1 MELSFFFDT
10 ELKFSAGVTEHE
22 FLLRCLPAELPEQEI
37 LSHTFTIL
45 PEDAKTSFGTDAF
58 GNCFCSGRLEREH
71 DRFRYTLQGKARR
84 DDALLEKSEEAAPF
98 YRYPS
103 PLTQP
108 TEELGDFLKD
118 IVPERGGAL
127 EIAGILSDS
136 VHEHF
141 IYAPGETG
149 ISTTAGEAFRRARG
163 VCQDYAHV
171 FITLCRMAGI
181 PARYV
186 SGLPVGEGASH
197 AWAEVWADGIW
208 HGFDPTRHTL
218 AGESY
223 LKLCVGRDYSD
234 CPIERGVFLG
244 GADQTQTVFMKVTNN

>member
-10 ELKFSAGVTEHE
+10 ELRFSGYVTEHQ
-22 FLLRCLPAELPEQEI
+22 FLLRCLPPELPEQKI
-37 LSHTFTIL
+37 LSHTFSIL
-45 PEDAKTSFGTDAF
+45 PGEVKTSFGKDSF
-58 GNCFCSGRLEREH
+58 GNRCCSGRIEEEH
-71 DRFRYTLQGKARR
+71 DGLRYTLQGKAYR
-84 DDALLEKSEEAAPF
+84 DDSLRKKSEEAAPF

-103 PLTQP
+103 SLTQP

-118 IVPERGGAL
+118 IVPERGDAL
-127 EIAGILSDS
+127 EIAGIIADR

-141 IYAPGETG
+141 LYAPGETKV
-149 ISTTAGEAFRRARG
+149 STTAGEAFRRARG

-208 HGFDPTRHTL
+208 YGFDPTRHTL
-218 AGESY
+218 AGETY

-244 GADQTQTVFMKVTNN
+244 CADQTQTVFMKVTNN

>member
-1 MELSFFFDT
+1 M
-10 ELKFSAGVTEHE
+10 
-22 FLLRCLPAELPEQEI
+22 
-37 LSHTFTIL
+37 
-45 PEDAKTSFGTDAF
+45 KTSFGKDSF
-58 GNCFCSGRLEREH
+58 GNRCCSGRIEEEH
-71 DRFRYTLQGKARR
+71 DGLRYTLQGKAYR
-84 DDALLEKSEEAAPF
+84 DDSLREKSEEAAPF

-108 TEELGDFLKD
+108 TEELSDFLKD
-118 IVPERGGAL
+118 IVPERDDAL
-127 EIAGILSDS
+127 EIAQIIADS

-141 IYAPGETG
+141 LYAPGETEV
-149 ISTTAGEAFRRARG
+149 STTAGEAFRRARG

-197 AWAEVWADGIW
+197 AWAEVWVDGIW
-208 HGFDPTRHTL
+208 HGFDPTRRTS

-234 CPIERGVFLG
+234 CPLERGVFRG
-244 GADQTQTVFMKVTNN
+244 CANQTQTVFMRVTEE

>member
-10 ELKFSAGVTEHE
+10 ELQFSAGVTEHE

-84 DDALLEKSEEAAPF
+84 DDALREKSEEAAPF

-108 TEELGDFLKD
+108 TEELDDFLKD

-186 SGLPVGEGASH
+186 SGLPVGEGARH
-197 AWAEVWADGIW
+197 AWEEVWADGIW
-208 HGFDPTRHTL
+208 HGLGPGREAR
-218 AGESY
+218 AGERY
-223 LKLCVGRDYSD
+223 WPVGVGGGDGD

>member
-1 MELSFFFDT
+1 MELSFYFDT
-10 ELKFSAGVTEHE
+10 ELRFSTGVTGHE
-22 FLLRCLPAELPEQEI
+22 FLLRCLPADLPEQKI
-37 LSHTFTIL
+37 LSHTFTIM
-45 PEDAKTSFGTDAF
+45 PEDARMSFGTDAF
-58 GNCFCSGRLEREH
+58 GNRFCSGRLEKEH
-71 DRFRYTLQGKARR
+71 EGFRYTLHGKAYR
-84 DDALLEKSEEAAPF
+84 DDSLREKTEAEPL

-108 TEELGDFLKD
+108 TEELSDFLKD
-118 IVPERGGAL
+118 IVPERGDAL
-127 EIAGILSDS
+127 KNAQIIADS

-141 IYAPGETG
+141 SYAPGETEV
-149 ISTTAGEAFRRARG
+149 STTAGEAFRRARG

-197 AWAEVWADGIW
+197 AWAEVWVDGIW
-208 HGFDPTRHTL
+208 HGFDPTRRTS

-234 CPIERGVFLG
+234 CPLERGVFRG
-244 GADQTQTVFMKVTNN
+244 CANQTQTVFMRVTEE